1 MFFLWLHV
9 CTVFISFFI
18 LFYFFTIIIIAS
30 PVILSFHSYLKLQN
44 RKHSVSVKLILI
56 KSKHFPSL
64 RRENVFLFS
73 KGHLKKSYP
82 YLFTPPPCWKQE
94 LYVVIICCPCPII
107 KAMQW
112 GTDAFHLLC
121 LQWKVICRA
130 GTWLEALEE
139 GLIYYIFLY
148 MCIHESTVV
157 LQCLN
162 CKQSKKK
169 RCPQPNPTDLP
180 KGPFLLGQF
189 EDHDDWNLH

>member
-1 MFFLWLHV
+1 MKLKLRIFFCCHAYTGFTQNKEKIFSFFNQMFFLWLHV

-82 YLFTPPPCWKQE
+82 YLFTPPPVE
-94 LYVVIICCPCPII
+94 NRSYMLSLYVAPARSSRPCN
-107 KAMQW
+107 
-112 GTDAFHLLC
+112 
-121 LQWKVICRA
+121 
-130 GTWLEALEE
+130 E
-139 GLIYYIFLY
+139 GLMLSISFAFSGRSSAGREL
-148 MCIHESTVV
+148 
-157 LQCLN
+157 
-162 CKQSKKK
+162 
-169 RCPQPNPTDLP
+169 DLRR
-180 KGPFLLGQF
+180 
-189 EDHDDWNLH
+189 